1 MITVAV
7 IAVLS
12 LNPIPQDSRYHLF
25 VDNRTIFFTPNFF
38 NVVSNLPFLLIGFL
52 AVKKMVIN
60 QLVIVNEFKLVY
72 WVFFAGVILVALGS
86 GYYHLWPANH
96 TLVWDRIPMTIV
108 ISSLL
113 SIIIAE
119 FISQKL
125 AKLIL
130 LPLLILG
137 VSSVIYWYI
146 GEKAG
151 DGDLRF
157 YALAQFLPM
166 LIIAIVLILFKSDF
180 TDSRAYWWVLLCYL
194 IAKLFEHFDEVVY
207 SLSGLISGHSI
218 KHLFAAFGLWLLLL
232 SFSNRN
238 YKSSDFKEVFD

>member
-1 MITVAV
+1 
-7 IAVLS
+7 
-12 LNPIPQDSRYHLF
+12 
-25 VDNRTIFFTPNFF
+25 
-38 NVVSNLPFLLIGFL
+38 
-52 AVKKMVIN
+52 MVFD

-86 GYYHLWPANH
+86 VYYHLWPANH
-96 TLVWDRIPMTIV
+96 TLVWDRVPLTIV

-119 FISQKL
+119 FISQKF

-130 LPLLILG
+130 PPLLILG
-137 VSSVIYWYI
+137 ISSVIYWYI
-146 GEKAG
+146 GERAG

-157 YALAQFLPM
+157 YGLVQFLPM
-166 LIIAIVLILFKSDF
+166 LIIAIVLILFTSPF
-180 TDSRAYWWVLLCYL
+180 THGFTYWWVLLCYV
-194 IAKLFEHFDEVVY
+194 IAKLFEHFDYAVF
-207 SLSGLISGHSI
+207 SLSGFISGHSI

-238 YKSSDFKEVFD
+238 RTSSHYH